1 MIRKT
6 LISGSE
12 DQSKTTTRATY
23 LRRTS
28 YVVPPIGSYLGP
40 IWVLYG
46 SYHRL
51 GGPTYLGGKNMG
63 PINFLGG
70 PIYFL
75 GGPIFFIGGPIFRDR
90 RSYTDIGGPKI
101 L

>member
-1 MIRKT
+1 MYI
-6 LISGSE
+6 
-12 DQSKTTTRATY
+12 DVCTRAQY
-23 LRRTS
+23 LRRTT
-28 YVVPPIGSYLGP
+28 YVGPPIGSYMGP

-51 GGPTYLGGKNMG
+51 GGPTHLGGKNMG
-63 PINFLGG
+63 PIFFLGG

-75 GGPIFFIGGPIFRDR
+75 GGSIFILAGRFFRDR

>member
-1 MIRKT
+1 MDT
-6 LISGSE
+6 NTDTE
-12 DQSKTTTRATY
+12 TYTRATY

-28 YVVPPIGSYLGP
+28 YVGPPIWSYLGP

-75 GGPIFFIGGPIFRDR
+75 GGPIFRDR

>member
-1 MIRKT
+1 M
-6 LISGSE
+6 
-12 DQSKTTTRATY
+12 
-23 LRRTS
+23 
-28 YVVPPIGSYLGP
+28 GP

-51 GGPTYLGGKNMG
+51 GGPTHLGGKNMG
-63 PINFLGG
+63 PIYFLGG

-75 GGPIFFIGGPIFRDR
+75 GGPIYFVGGPKYFVGGPIFRDR
-90 RSYTDIGGPKI
+90 RSYTDIGGPKT